1 MLTLHRNRYVPLRSQ
16 IEVGVAII
24 AASLLSLSPLLKKV
38 WIGFSYWSASPYEN
52 PTYVKGR
59 QSYGLQAIG
68 SHSGRRES
76 NVTYSARCMSGAENA
91 RELGELNESEERIIG
106 APDKFNG
113 VVKTANLEVVY
124 SDGASSQKSDLAD

>member
-1 MLTLHRNRYVPLRSQ
+1 MLTLHRNCLCTLRSQ

-24 AASLLSLSPLLKKV
+24 VASLLSLSPLLKKV
-38 WIGFSYWSASPYEN
+38 WIGFSYGSASPYEN

-68 SHSGRRES
+68 SYSGRRES
-76 NVTYSARCMSGAENA
+76 NVTYSARCMSSAENV
-91 RELGELNESEERIIG
+91 RELRELNESEERIIG

-113 VVKTANLEVVY
+113 VVKTADPEVLY
-124 SDGASSQKSDLAD
+124 GDGASSQKSGLAD